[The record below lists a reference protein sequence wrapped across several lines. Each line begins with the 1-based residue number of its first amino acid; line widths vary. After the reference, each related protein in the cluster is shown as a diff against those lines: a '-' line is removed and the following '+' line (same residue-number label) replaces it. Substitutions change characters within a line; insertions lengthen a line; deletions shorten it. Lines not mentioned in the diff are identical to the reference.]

1 MDGERFFPRKPTPGG
16 QETDMPRK
24 HDAHRDELEG
34 VAERL
39 RSERPQASPLDLDR
53 IKTTAM
59 ARAKAESRGGRV
71 GARRFAV
78 AGLTV
83 GLMAA
88 GTGGVI
94 ASSGSGSTHSNAAVA
109 QYGSSCD
116 TNNGNGN
123 NIGSGNGNK
132 DGNGNGNTAFAAY
145 YGRSGKDNKGSKGSS
160 GGTGNGSGNNTENG
174 NGNGVGNGNENG
186 NESGNGNNNFN
197 CNENSFNETTIVEEN
212 NSTNTTTN
220 NVTNNYYATTVTVSA
235 SPTTAAGGVQG
246 STTTKKATTSTRNLN
261 IHIKV
266 GKSKLRKVTLKVDG
280 KVVSVLKGKKASA
293 NIKLT
298 KLPCTSAGTT
308 TVTITAVTAGGKKI
322 TETHTYHLCQA

>member
-1 MDGERFFPRKPTPGG
+1 
-16 QETDMPRK
+16 MPRK

-34 VAERL
+34 VAQRL
-39 RSERPQASPLDLDR
+39 RNERPQASPLELDR

-59 ARAKAESRGGRV
+59 SRAQAGAKRGRV

-94 ASSGSGSTHSNAAVA
+94 ASSGSGSTHGNAAVA

-132 DGNGNGNTAFAAY
+132 DGNGNGNTSFAAY
-145 YGRSGKDNKGSKGSS
+145 YSGKYYNGGKSGS

-174 NGNGVGNGNENG
+174 NGNGNENGNTNG

-197 CNENSFNETTIVEEN
+197 CNENSFDETTINETN
-212 NSTNTTTN
+212 NSTTTN
-220 NVTNNYYATTVTVSA
+220 NITNNYNATTVTVVG
-235 SPTTAAGGVQG
+235 SPTVAGSGVQA
-246 STTTKKATTSTRNLN
+246 ATTSKKGSNSTRDVK

-266 GKSKLRKVTLKVDG
+266 GKSKLRKVTLKVNG
-280 KVVSVLKGKKASA
+280 KIVSVLKGKKASA

-298 KLPCTSAGTT
+298 DLPCNGTSAT
-308 TVTITAVTAGGKKI
+308 TVTITAVTASGKKI